1 MLYSDFS
8 HSLHDTGGGSY
19 GYSYGGSGFD
29 YDFVVDEGRLAD
41 VGSHMLEQ
49 ADDFRTKVDEL
60 YKIIDEELAQ
70 SWQGP
75 AYDSFK
81 DVCSSYKQGLYELA
95 NMIDVFGHSA
105 QEFSVAADD
114 LLTDIN
120 NKFK

>member
-1 MLYSDFS
+1 MGYPQHVRSTYDT
-8 HSLHDTGGGSY
+8 TGGG
-19 GYSYGGSGFD
+19 GYSSGYGAGFD

-41 VGSHMLEQ
+41 VGKHMLEQ
-49 ADDFRTKVDEL
+49 ADEFRTKVEEL
-60 YKIIDEELAQ
+60 YKIIDEDLAQ

-75 AYDSFK
+75 AYDSFR
-81 DVCSSYKQGLYELA
+81 DVCNNYKQGLFELA

-105 QEFSVAADD
+105 NEFSSAADS